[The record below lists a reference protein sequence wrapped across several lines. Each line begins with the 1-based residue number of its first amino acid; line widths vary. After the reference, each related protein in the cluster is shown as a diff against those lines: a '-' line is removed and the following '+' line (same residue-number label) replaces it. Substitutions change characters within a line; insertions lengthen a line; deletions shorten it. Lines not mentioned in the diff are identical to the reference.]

1 MMSVKPP
8 EAHLLAAAQ
17 IAATTEF
24 AIAHPLNPKSEVH
37 LRRLGETV
45 GLQRVIVTMARV
57 PPGKESFAYHAHKG
71 DEEWLYIVSGRG
83 RAEIGDRTF
92 EVGPGDFM
100 AFPTP
105 SIGHHLTNPYDADL
119 VYLMG
124 GERGRVD
131 VGEFP
136 KLGKHMIFTADGVYL
151 ADSDKLRHM
160 SFEEWVKKP

>member
-1 MMSVKPP
+1 VSVKPP
-8 EAHLLAAAQ
+8 EAHLLSAAQ
-17 IAATTEF
+17 IAAAEQF
-24 AIAHPLNPKSEVH
+24 AISHPLNPNSEVH

-45 GLQRVIVTMARV
+45 GLQRVIVTMARI

-83 RAEIGDRTF
+83 RAEIGDKTF

-105 SIGHHLTNPYDADL
+105 SIGHHLTNPYGEDL

-136 KLGKHMIFTADGVYL
+136 KLGKHMIFAPDGVYL
-151 ADSDKLRHM
+151 VDSDKLKRM
-160 SFEEWVKKP
+160 SFEDWVKKP